1 MIDTEEERSESMKDN
16 VLISVSGSH
25 IYDNY
30 TVDLLEMLTP
40 GNYHVKDGTYTIS
53 YIEAESDSSGSYT
66 TTLTVDPNRRITIIR
81 EGEVPSHMVF
91 EQGQKHILYYDTEFG
106 AVTIGV
112 SASRIDA
119 DLTENGGDIEIDYS
133 IEIDHAVA
141 SDNILKLN
149 VRKTKPYSFS

>member
-1 MIDTEEERSESMKDN
+1 MNTEERSDTMKDN

-25 IYDNY
+25 IYENY
-30 TVDLLEMLTP
+30 TEDLMEMLTP
-40 GNYHVKDGTYTIS
+40 GNYVKDGTYTIS
-53 YIEAESDSSGSYT
+53 YSEAESDSSNSYT
-66 TTLTVDPNRRITIIR
+66 TTLTIDPNRRITIIR

-112 SASRIDA
+112 SANRVNA

-149 VRKTKPYSFS
+149 VRKTKPYNLS